1 MTDYHLAQ
9 LNIARMLA
17 PIDSDTMSG
26 FVARLDEINALAEST
41 DGFIWRLTTPAG
53 NATALRPFDDDMLIV
68 NMSVW
73 ESINALHAYTYKS
86 THVELIRD
94 RKSWFSLME
103 TPHMVLW
110 WIPVATVEEAKQKLD
125 HLNEHGAT
133 SQAFTFSKRFSPE
146 DL

>member
-1 MTDYHLAQ
+1 MTQYHLAQ

-94 RKSWFSLME
+94 
-103 TPHMVLW
+103 
-110 WIPVATVEEAKQKLD
+110 
-125 HLNEHGAT
+125 
-133 SQAFTFSKRFSPE
+133 
-146 DL
+146 

>member
-1 MTDYHLAQ
+1 
-9 LNIARMLA
+9 
-17 PIDSDTMSG
+17 
-26 FVARLDEINALAEST
+26 
-41 DGFIWRLTTPAG
+41 
-53 NATALRPFDDDMLIV
+53 ATALRPFDDDMLIV

-110 WIPVATVEEAKQKLD
+110 WIPVGHIPTVEEAKQKLD